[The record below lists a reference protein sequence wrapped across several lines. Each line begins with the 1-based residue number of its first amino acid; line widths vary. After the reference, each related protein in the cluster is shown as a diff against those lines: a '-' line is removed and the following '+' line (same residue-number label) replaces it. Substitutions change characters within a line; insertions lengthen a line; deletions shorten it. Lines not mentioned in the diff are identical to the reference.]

1 MLLILFYLAPFHKN
15 IGHFG
20 GLQSGSSS
28 LIGDMPAWYPGSEP
42 YSTCGASLENLKVPA
57 LFPLANGTINFA
69 AFCHLYTSYVFRMA
83 SSSSSLKAVLKSLA
97 SCTLSQKSAYPFY
110 KRDPFVLD
118 DKLCPHV
125 LFSGNMDTYD
135 DRLVKGENGQMV
147 RLIAIPK
154 FCETRSVVLLNLKT
168 LESSEM
174 TFELDGMKAET
185 AKRDVVVEP

>member
-69 AFCHLYTSYVFRMA
+69 AFCHFLWRRSKCVPTSTGQASRLKKDPLPFAESFKILRDSPVAA
-83 SSSSSLKAVLKSLA
+83 SSASFSL
-97 SCTLSQKSAYPFY
+97 P
-110 KRDPFVLD
+110 PN
-118 DKLCPHV
+118 P
-125 LFSGNMDTYD
+125 SGQ
-135 DRLVKGENGQMV
+135 L
-147 RLIAIPK
+147 
-154 FCETRSVVLLNLKT
+154 
-168 LESSEM
+168 
-174 TFELDGMKAET
+174 
-185 AKRDVVVEP
+185 